1 MKTIEKAW
9 FCYLF
14 RKVIAIYCACIVF
27 SYFYIKKINTMAI
40 SVSKLNKFVLFK
52 LPSAYFCGVR
62 VKAIDED
69 RCVVSVK
76 HRWINQN
83 PFNSMYF
90 AVQAM
95 AAELTTGAL
104 VMYHIK
110 ESGKKISMLV
120 ANNKGNF
127 TKKAT
132 GRITFTCND
141 GHLIQDAIK
150 ETIKT
155 GEGQT
160 FWMKSIGVNEKGEQV
175 SEMDFE
181 WSVRIKA

>member
-1 MKTIEKAW
+1 MKLTA
-9 FCYLF
+9 
-14 RKVIAIYCACIVF
+14 
-27 SYFYIKKINTMAI
+27 
-40 SVSKLNKFVLFK
+40 SKLNNFLLFK
-52 LPSAYFCGVR
+52 LPSAFICGVR
-62 VKAIDED
+62 VKALDETH
-69 RCVVSVK
+69 CVVKVK

-95 AAELTTGAL
+95 AAELATGAL
-104 VMYHIK
+104 VMYQIQK
-110 ESGKKISMLV
+110 SGRKISMLV

-132 GRITFTCND
+132 GLITFTCKD
-141 GHLIQDAIK
+141 GHLIEQAIQQ
-150 ETIKT
+150 TIAT

-160 FWMKSIGVNEKGEQV
+160 FWMKSIGVDEKGVQV

-181 WSVRIKA
+181 WSVRVK